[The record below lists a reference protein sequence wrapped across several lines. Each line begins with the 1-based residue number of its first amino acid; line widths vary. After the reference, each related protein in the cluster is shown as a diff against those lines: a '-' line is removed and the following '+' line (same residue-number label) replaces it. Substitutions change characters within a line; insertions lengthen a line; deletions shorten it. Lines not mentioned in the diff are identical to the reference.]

1 MLGKKRI
8 YSQHIQVN
16 AIDQDKVEDEKPYL
30 RVLNDDDHSIDT
42 DTWSLSIH
50 LNRAIHP
57 FSTKAVSPKARQKER
72 EH

>member
-42 DTWSLSIH
+42 DT
-50 LNRAIHP
+50 
-57 FSTKAVSPKARQKER
+57 
-72 EH
+72 